1 MKAKNIN
8 KIVALTMALLSVG
21 LYGCSSAADSAVEDK
36 TTTTTTTT
44 TTTAA
49 VSIDSAED
57 KTVERDTTVSA
68 NLLGD
73 GVHTE
78 LDAWDIED
86 EELKQ
91 KIFDWYD
98 DFKAGKFEEVSKAEV
113 DAGDRRAGPTPLNIY
128 FHDEDNQP
136 VKVTESLKCAA
147 DFIIDGK
154 YYKFNDSS
162 DNIIK
167 AVYANR
173 EDSTEE

>member
-1 MKAKNIN
+1 MKAKNI
-8 KIVALTMALLSVG
+8 KKMIALTMALLSVG
-21 LYGCSSAADSAVEDK
+21 LYGCSNAADSALEDK
-36 TTTTTTTT
+36 PT

-91 KIFDWYD
+91 KIFEWYD

-128 FHDEDNQP
+128 FFDEDNQP

-167 AVYANR
+167 DVYANR
-173 EDSTEE
+173 KGSTEE

>member
-8 KIVALTMALLSVG
+8 KIVALTMALFSMG

-36 TTTTTTTT
+36 TTTTT

-98 DFKAGKFEEVSKAEV
+98 DFKAGKFEEVPQDELDELKE
-113 DAGDRRAGPTPLNIY
+113 RIGPTPLNIY
-128 FHDEDNQP
+128 FFDEDNQP
-136 VKVTESLKCAA
+136 VKVIESL
-147 DFIIDGK
+147 
-154 YYKFNDSS
+154 
-162 DNIIK
+162 
-167 AVYANR
+167 NR
-173 EDSTEE
+173 CGGFYH

>member
-8 KIVALTMALLSVG
+8 KIVALTVALISVG

-36 TTTTTTTT
+36 TTTTT
-44 TTTAA
+44 AA

-57 KTVERDTTVSA
+57 KTVERDSTVSA

-128 FHDEDNQP
+128 FFDKDNQP
-136 VKVTESLKCAA
+136 VKVIESLNSEA

-173 EDSTEE
+173 EDSMEE

>member
-8 KIVALTMALLSVG
+8 KIVALTMALLSMG

-36 TTTTTTTT
+36 ATTTTTN
-44 TTTAA
+44 TTAA

-128 FHDEDNQP
+128 FFDEDNQP

>member
-8 KIVALTMALLSVG
+8 KIVALAVALLSVG

-128 FHDEDNQP
+128 FFDEDNQP
-136 VKVTESLKCAA
+136 VKVIESLNSEA
-147 DFIIDGK
+147 DFIIDGE

>member
-1 MKAKNIN
+1 MKAKTENI
-8 KIVALTMALLSVG
+8 KKMIALAMALLSVG
-21 LYGCSSAADSAVEDK
+21 LYGCGSAADSAVEDK
-36 TTTTTTTT
+36 SATT

-49 VSIDSAED
+49 ASIDNAAD
-57 KTVERDTTVSA
+57 KAVERDTTVSA

-98 DFKAGKFEEVSKAEV
+98 DFKAGKYEAVSQAEL
-113 DAGDRRAGPTPLNIY
+113 DEGLNQMGPTPLKIY
-128 FHDEDNQP
+128 FCDEDNQA
-136 VKVTESLKCAA
+136 VKVTESLNSAA

-167 AVYANR
+167 DVYANR
-173 EDSTEE
+173 KGSTEE

>member
-1 MKAKNIN
+1 MKAKNI
-8 KIVALTMALLSVG
+8 KKMIAMTMALLSVG
-21 LYGCSSAADSAVEDK
+21 LYGCSNAADSAVEDK
-36 TTTTTTTT
+36 TTTTT

-128 FHDEDNQP
+128 FFDEDNQP
-136 VKVTESLKCAA
+136 VKVIESLNSEA

-167 AVYANR
+167 DVYANR
-173 EDSTEE
+173 KGSGEGSK

>member
-21 LYGCSSAADSAVEDK
+21 LYGCSSAADSTVEDK

-44 TTTAA
+44 AV

-113 DAGDRRAGPTPLNIY
+113 DAGDLRAGPTPLNIY
-128 FHDEDNQP
+128 FFDEDNQP

-167 AVYANR
+167 DVYANR
-173 EDSTEE
+173 KGSTEE

>member
-1 MKAKNIN
+1 MKAKNI
-8 KIVALTMALLSVG
+8 KKMIALTMALLSVG
-21 LYGCSSAADSAVEDK
+21 LYGCSNAADSAVEDK
-36 TTTTTTTT
+36 TT

-91 KIFDWYD
+91 KIFEWYD

-128 FHDEDNQP
+128 FFDEDNQP

-167 AVYANR
+167 DVYANR
-173 EDSTEE
+173 NGSTEE

>member
-1 MKAKNIN
+1 MKAKTENI
-8 KIVALTMALLSVG
+8 KKMIALTMALLSVG
-21 LYGCSSAADSAVEDK
+21 LYGCGSVADSAGEDK
-36 TTTTTTTT
+36 ITT

-49 VSIDSAED
+49 VSLDNAAD
-57 KTVERDTTVSA
+57 KAVERDTTVSA

-98 DFKAGKFEEVSKAEV
+98 DFKAGKYEAVSQAEL
-113 DAGDRRAGPTPLNIY
+113 DEGSEPKGPTPL
-128 FHDEDNQP
+128 
-136 VKVTESLKCAA
+136 KSAA

-154 YYKFNDSS
+154 YYKFNDSL

-167 AVYANR
+167 DVYANR
-173 EDSTEE
+173 KGSTEE

>member
-36 TTTTTTTT
+36 TT

-98 DFKAGKFEEVSKAEV
+98 DFKAGKFEEVPQDELDELKE
-113 DAGDRRAGPTPLNIY
+113 RIGPTPLNIY
-128 FHDEDNQP
+128 FFDEDNQP
-136 VKVTESLKCAA
+136 VKVIESLNSEA

-167 AVYANR
+167 DVYANR
-173 EDSTEE
+173 KGSTEE

>member
-128 FHDEDNQP
+128 FFDKDNQP
-136 VKVTESLKCAA
+136 VKVIESLNSEA
-147 DFIIDGK
+147 DFIIEGK

-162 DNIIK
+162 DIIIK
-167 AVYANR
+167 DVYANR
-173 EDSTEE
+173 KGSTEE

>member
-1 MKAKNIN
+1 MKAKAENI
-8 KIVALTMALLSVG
+8 KKMIALAMALLSVG
-21 LYGCSSAADSAVEDK
+21 LYGCGSAADSAGEDK
-36 TTTTTTTT
+36 TTT

-49 VSIDSAED
+49 VSLDNAAD
-57 KTVERDTTVSA
+57 KAAKRDTTVSA

-98 DFKAGKFEEVSKAEV
+98 DFKAGKYEAVSQAEL
-113 DAGDRRAGPTPLNIY
+113 DEGSDRKGSTPLKIY
-128 FHDEDNQP
+128 FCDEDNQA
-136 VKVTESLKCAA
+136 VKVTESLNSAA

-167 AVYANR
+167 DVYANR
-173 EDSTEE
+173 KGSTEE

>member
-36 TTTTTTTT
+36 TT

-98 DFKAGKFEEVSKAEV
+98 DFKTGKFEEVPQDELDELKE
-113 DAGDRRAGPTPLNIY
+113 RIGPTPLNIY
-128 FHDEDNQP
+128 FFDEDNQP
-136 VKVTESLKCAA
+136 VKVIESLNSEA

-167 AVYANR
+167 DVYANR
-173 EDSTEE
+173 KGSTEE

>member
-8 KIVALTMALLSVG
+8 KIVALTVALLSVG
-21 LYGCSSAADSAVEDK
+21 LYGCSSAADSTVEDK
-36 TTTTTTTT
+36 TTTTT

-113 DAGDRRAGPTPLNIY
+113 DVGDRRAGPTPLNIY
-128 FHDEDNQP
+128 FFDKDNQP

>member
-8 KIVALTMALLSVG
+8 KIVALTVALLSVG

-36 TTTTTTTT
+36 TTTTT

-128 FHDEDNQP
+128 FYDEDNQP
-136 VKVTESLKCAA
+136 VKVIESLNSEA
-147 DFIIDGK
+147 DFIIDGE

-167 AVYANR
+167 DVYANR
-173 EDSTEE
+173 KGSTEE

>member
-98 DFKAGKFEEVSKAEV
+98 DFKAGKFKEVSKAEV

-128 FHDEDNQP
+128 FFDEDNQP

>member
-1 MKAKNIN
+1 MKAKTENI
-8 KIVALTMALLSVG
+8 KKMIALIMALLSVG
-21 LYGCSSAADSAVEDK
+21 LYGCGSVADSAGEDK
-36 TTTTTTTT
+36 ITT

-49 VSIDSAED
+49 VSLDNAAD
-57 KTVERDTTVSA
+57 KAVERDTTVSA

-98 DFKAGKFEEVSKAEV
+98 DFKAGKYEAVSQAEL
-113 DAGDRRAGPTPLNIY
+113 DEGSEPKGPTPLKIY
-128 FHDEDNQP
+128 FCDEDNQA
-136 VKVTESLKCAA
+136 VKVTESLNSAA

-154 YYKFNDSS
+154 YYKFNDSL

-167 AVYANR
+167 DVYANR
-173 EDSTEE
+173 KGSTEE

>member
-1 MKAKNIN
+1 MKAKNI
-8 KIVALTMALLSVG
+8 KKMIALTMALLSVG
-21 LYGCSSAADSAVEDK
+21 LYGCSNAADSAVEDK
-36 TTTTTTTT
+36 TTTTT

-91 KIFDWYD
+91 KIFEWYD

-128 FHDEDNQP
+128 FFDEDNQP
-136 VKVTESLKCAA
+136 VKVIESLNSEA

-167 AVYANR
+167 DVYANR
-173 EDSTEE
+173 KGSTEEQK